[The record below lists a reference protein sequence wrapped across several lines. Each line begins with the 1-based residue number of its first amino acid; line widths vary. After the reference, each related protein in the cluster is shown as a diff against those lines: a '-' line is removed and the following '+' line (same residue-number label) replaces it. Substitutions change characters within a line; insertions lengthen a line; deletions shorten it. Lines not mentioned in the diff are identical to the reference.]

1 VGKKIAR
8 SDRSGRRGRA
18 KRGKYSIPDNFTQR
32 ICRSVTLTAYSI
44 AYIFEIVKGFWMNFE
59 EILMGW
65 TEGVDKWGILW

>member
-8 SDRSGRRGRA
+8 LDRGRTAWRA

-65 TEGVDKWGILW
+65 TEGVDKWGNLW